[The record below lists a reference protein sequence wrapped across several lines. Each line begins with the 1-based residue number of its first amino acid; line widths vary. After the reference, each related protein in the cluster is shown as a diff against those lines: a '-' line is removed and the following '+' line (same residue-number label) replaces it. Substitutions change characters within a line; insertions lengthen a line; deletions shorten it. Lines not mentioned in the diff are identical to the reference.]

1 MKGKGLSSL
10 FVKTFSEKETNFITV
25 TINIT
30 LIGLFIFVTDGGR
43 TVSFLFLTIFQ
54 ARLIFRAG

>member
-1 MKGKGLSSL
+1 LKGKGLSSL